1 MLFTRN
7 DNSSTNLYV
16 GREFFDGGQ
25 RRIMQPE
32 GLKTLPGVLARA
44 AAVYGVSIAIEE
56 GSQRLSFVELKA
68 RVDQAAAAFV
78 ASGVKVGDRVAIWG
92 PNAASWIISALGAQS
107 AGAAIVP
114 LNTRLKGREAAY
126 ILRRSGAR
134 MLCHSGRFLGIDFV
148 ELLKDQ
154 SLPELH
160 ETIEL
165 ESTAWANFFLRATPQ
180 TALEVTTR
188 LAKQQPQ
195 DLADVMFTSGTTGT
209 PKGVMARGGQNVRV
223 FSEWSAIV
231 GLGPQDRYL
240 IVNPFFHAFGYKA
253 GWLSCLLTGATILPM
268 AIFDAAEVIRRI
280 AADRISV
287 LPGPPTVFQS
297 MLAHPAL
304 DRASTSSLRLAVTGA
319 ANVPVSLIKRMRDE
333 LGFKTVVTGYGL
345 TESTGTV
352 SMCRSGDDPQTIAQ
366 SCGAPLPGVEVKVM
380 DDSGRELPRGCEGE
394 LWVRG
399 YNVMQGYFDDPEATA
414 AAVDREGWL
423 HTGDIGTMDS
433 CDYLRITDRK
443 RDMFIT
449 GGFNCYPAEIESLI
463 SAHPAVAQV
472 AVIGIADERLGEVA
486 AAYVVLR
493 PAAQLEPA
501 DLIAW
506 CRDNMANYKVPRRV
520 HLVDHLPTTA
530 SGKVQRYALR
540 DAHGGPRKA

>member
-7 DNSSTNLYV
+7 DNSITNLYV

-25 RRIMQPE
+25 RRIMQPQ
-32 GLKTLPGVLARA
+32 GPKTLPGVLAQA
-44 AAVYGVSIAIEE
+44 AAVYGGSIAIEE
-56 GSQRLSFVELKA
+56 GSQRLSFAELKA

-78 ASGVKVGDRVAIWG
+78 ASGVTVGDRVAIWG
-92 PNAASWIISALGAQS
+92 PNAASWIIAALGAQS

-134 MLCHSGRFLGIDFV
+134 ILCHSGRFMGIDFV
-148 ELLKDQ
+148 ELLRDQ

-160 ETIEL
+160 ELIEL

-195 DLADVMFTSGTTGT
+195 DLADVMFTSGTTGA
-209 PKGVMARGGQNVRV
+209 PKGVMASHGQNVRV

-240 IVNPFFHAFGYKA
+240 IVNPFFHVFGYKA

-297 MLAHPAL
+297 MLARPAL

-319 ANVPVSLIKRMRDE
+319 ANVPISLIERMRDE
-333 LGFKTVVTGYGL
+333 LGFETVITGYGL

-352 SMCRSGDDPQTIAQ
+352 SMCRSGDDPQTVAQ
-366 SCGAPLPGVEVKVM
+366 SCGAPLPGVEVKVV